1 MTGDEWALSVV
12 IAVSVLLLV
21 AIIRAIRAD
30 LRPSRP
36 GGCSASSGL
45 LMGYKCGLGAGH
57 DGKHEAIVGETF
69 EVRYGKRVK
78 IGESKMSW

>member
-12 IAVSVLLLV
+12 IAASAMLLV
-21 AIIRAIRAD
+21 ANFFAIRAY

-45 LMGYKCGLGAGH
+45 LRGG
-57 DGKHEAIVGETF
+57 
-69 EVRYGKRVK
+69 R
-78 IGESKMSW
+78 